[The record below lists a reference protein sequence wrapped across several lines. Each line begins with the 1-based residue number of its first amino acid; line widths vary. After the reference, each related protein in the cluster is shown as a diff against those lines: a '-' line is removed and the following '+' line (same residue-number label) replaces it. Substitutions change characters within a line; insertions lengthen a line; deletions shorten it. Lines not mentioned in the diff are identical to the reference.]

1 MFVVVNF
8 EGMEKE
14 YLNVIIGFS
23 GFILFEECYE
33 YNENACYIAESE
45 DVATKFMLDCGYG
58 KSDCRIDKVLFKDI
72 LNDYG
77 CSCGEYAMES
87 VAYDKFKQV
96 AETNNIKFTVEP
108 FDLDPTLLVVNV

>member
-1 MFVVVNF
+1 
-8 EGMEKE
+8 MEKE

-45 DVATKFMLDCGYG
+45 DVATQFMLDCGYG
-58 KSDCRIDKVLFKDI
+58 KSDFRIDKVLFKNI

-77 CSCGEYAMES
+77 CSCGEYAMKS
-87 VAYDKFKQV
+87 IAYDKFKKV
-96 AETNNIKFTVEP
+96 AETNNIKFTAEP
-108 FDLDPTLLVVNV
+108 FDLDSTLMVVNV